1 MSKIEI
7 KLKQNTKKQ
16 KEKVNSN
23 DIIND
28 LIHKFSIYMSFFSDQ
43 RKINTIFNEFDDKTS
58 KDLIDLIKFSNQRY
72 KLVKTGSTIENVV
85 NKQLPIIGKMLKMV
99 VEDEFYNSNLI
110 NQERRKIY
118 NTPTII
124 RNLNFNREI
133 NNLRMRIKHNW
144 KKNENET
151 LSKNQNDNKAESKK
165 NENGEMKSETKE
177 KKEKENI
184 FKKEKVDENAKNDK
198 LKVDEEMFITQFEK
212 YKSCLK
218 EIGNVEYDLKN
229 EDKENVI
236 NTLNKVKF
244 NIKPEDL
251 NILSYHNQLEKSKV
265 TINKDNQYVNIQ
277 KLLKFTRS
285 KMNQIENEEG
295 RNKNTFYSER
305 QLGKTG
311 ISLKTKTSN
320 YNKSTF
326 YKQNMSKTNDFNN
339 FNKTVYSK
347 KLDILDEDLKSN
359 KSNSTIG
366 FIKYLISKGIGYSLK
381 GNIKNESTEKRFSKT
396 KKIKTKEEIEQK
408 VRNLYF
414 KKGNTKQSNNQN
426 MTNNEIDIEKIK
438 SLPVIDMYKELY
450 QKEKVNFNER
460 LKKEEE
466 KEEIEK
472 DLRRKNRKLINDIR
486 KRSRYPNLYI
496 DDYSI
501 RDNKINKDIF
511 ELNKKIGK
519 KHVNKENLN
528 KIIDKYL
535 EIEDN

>member
-1 MSKIEI
+1 M
-7 KLKQNTKKQ
+7 
-16 KEKVNSN
+16 
-23 DIIND
+23 
-28 LIHKFSIYMSFFSDQ
+28 
-43 RKINTIFNEFDDKTS
+43 
-58 KDLIDLIKFSNQRY
+58 
-72 KLVKTGSTIENVV
+72 
-85 NKQLPIIGKMLKMV
+85 
-99 VEDEFYNSNLI
+99 
-110 NQERRKIY
+110 
-118 NTPTII
+118 PTIV
-124 RNLNFNREI
+124 RNYNFNREI

-144 KKNENET
+144 RKKENEN
-151 LSKNQNDNKAESKK
+151 LSKNQNENKTENKK
-165 NENGEMKSETKE
+165 NEIGEIKSETKE

-184 FKKEKVDENAKNDK
+184 LNKEKIDENTKNDK
-198 LKVDEEMFITQFEK
+198 LKLDEEMFITQFEK

-218 EIGNVEYDLKN
+218 EIGNVELNLKN
-229 EDKENVI
+229 EDKENI
-236 NTLNKVKF
+236 LNTLNKVKF

-251 NILSYHNQLEKSKV
+251 NILSYHNQFEKSKV

-285 KMNQIENEEG
+285 KKNQIENEENDEG

-305 QLGKTG
+305 QFGKTG
-311 ISLKTKTSN
+311 ISIKSKTSN

-326 YKQNMSKTNDFNN
+326 YKQNMSKTNDFN
-339 FNKTVYSK
+339 KTVFSK

-366 FIKYLISKGIGYSLK
+366 FIKYLISKGIGYSIK
-381 GNIKNESTEKRFSKT
+381 GNIKNESTEKRLSKT
-396 KKIKTKEEIEQK
+396 NKIKTKEEIEQK
-408 VRNLYF
+408 VRDLYLI
-414 KKGNTKQSNNQN
+414 KGNTKQSNSQK
-426 MTNNEIDIEKIK
+426 MMNNDLDIEKIK

-450 QKEKVNFNER
+450 QKEKVKFNER

-501 RDNKINKDIF
+501 RDNKINNDIF

-535 EIEDN
+535 ELEDN

>member
-426 MTNNEIDIEKIK
+426 MTNNEINIEKIK